1 MSVTMATA
9 AKTQRILIIEDEP
22 DITEVLK
29 YNLEK
34 NHYHVS
40 TTASGEDGLAAARDT
55 LPDLILLD
63 LMLPGMDG
71 LEVCRKLREDARTRD
86 LLVIML
92 TAKGTEADV
101 VVGLTLGADDYIVK
115 PFSTSELMARIK
127 AVLRRVEPR
136 DAESNGED
144 LVAGPIAVDLRKHEV
159 RIDGKAVELTL
170 SEFKLL
176 SFLMKKKGR
185 VFTRDQLLDAVVGP
199 DVFVTARNIDVHVA
213 ALRKKLG
220 RYGGYIVTVRGVGYR
235 FEEG

>member
-1 MSVTMATA
+1 MSTATMA
-9 AKTQRILIIEDEP
+9 QRILIIEDEP
-22 DITEVLK
+22 DIIEVLK

-34 NHYHVS
+34 NHYQVL
-40 TTASGEDGLAAARDT
+40 TAESGEAGLAAARES
-55 LPDLILLD
+55 LPDLVLLD

-71 LEVCRKLREDARTRD
+71 LEVCRKLREDPRTRD

-92 TAKGTEADV
+92 TAKGTEADI

-136 DAESNGED
+136 EGESAGET
-144 LVAGPIAVDLRKHEV
+144 LKAGAITIDMARHEA
-159 RIDGKAVELTL
+159 RIEGKAIELTL

-176 SFLMKKKGR
+176 SFLVKKKGR
-185 VFTRDQLLDAVVGP
+185 VFTRDHLLDAVVGP

-220 RYGGYIVTVRGVGYR
+220 KYGGYIVTVRGVGYR
-235 FEEG
+235 FEEV